1 MWIDPLESARLY
13 LAGLAGLHL
22 RRRIRR
28 EEMDWLLQRSPPVE
42 YPAGRV
48 VLRQGEPADA
58 ALLVVHGAFEVVVT
72 TPGGGERVLGT
83 AGPWDVLGETALYAP
98 DRPRGATVRA
108 TRDSTALIVG
118 RTLLQQGRDNAAVVA
133 IEYHLLH
140 TLTERIRVTNQ
151 ALHEAWVDF
160 DGATGPAV
168 PPKKSASRARLL
180 DLVGGGRNGG

>member
-22 RRRIRR
+22 RRRIRP
-28 EEMDWLLQRSPPVE
+28 EEVDWLLQRSPPVE

-72 TPGGGERVLGT
+72 TPTGERVLGT

-108 TRDSTALIVG
+108 TRDSTALVVG
-118 RTLLQQGRDNAAVVA
+118 QALLKQGRDNAAVVA

-160 DGATGPAV
+160 DGNATASR
-168 PPKKSASRARLL
+168 PPTKQSASRARLL

>member
-22 RRRIRR
+22 RRRIDRQ
-28 EEMDWLLQRSPPVE
+28 EVDWLLQRSPPVE
-42 YPAGRV
+42 YSAGRV

-58 ALLVVHGAFEVVVT
+58 ALLIVHGALEVVVQSPNGT
-72 TPGGGERVLGT
+72 ERVLGT

-98 DRPRGATVRA
+98 DRPRSATVRA
-108 TRDSTALIVG
+108 TRDSTALVVG
-118 RTLLQQGRDNAAVVA
+118 QQLLQQGRDNAAVVA

-151 ALHEAWVDF
+151 ALHEAWVDL
-160 DGATGPAV
+160 DDSART
-168 PPKKSASRARLL
+168 ASRSNSRNRLL
-180 DLVGGGRNGG
+180 DLVGGGRNG